1 MTTCASPSPSR
12 PHRDVLPVKR
22 IFAIVLCVA
31 LAACAS
37 TRGGPVAPPLSADMR
52 SDPSKFVVVTVRNE
66 PRPLATR
73 AGATLRGYDSAGL
86 YGVTSAARAAVHEL
100 TRDYGLRE
108 VSAWPIEALRVHCI
122 VFRMPENSVPV
133 QMIARL
139 AHDPRVDSAQPLNQF
154 TTEMQAGGSGYNDP
168 YAGLQTVLRD
178 LTVAQAQTWS
188 RGTGV
193 RIAIVDTG
201 IDFEHPDLVG
211 QVIARRNFVDAD
223 EKAFRLDRHGTAV
236 AGVIAAVA
244 DNHIGI
250 VGIAPE
256 ARLLALKAC
265 WQSGSVSGPAACN
278 SFTLAQALESAIDLQ
293 ADVVNLSLAGP
304 PDPLLARLLRR
315 GMQRGIIFVGAAP
328 PAGLLAGFPTAVDG
342 VLAVTAA
349 EETAGEGRYL
359 LAPGHEVLTLVPDGH
374 WDFAS
379 GSSIAAAEV
388 TATVALLLAARPHM
402 AAPELYRVL
411 ALTSQS
417 LTSHEAPFTS
427 VNACAA
433 LAEVLQ
439 RAGCDLG
446 RSAVALSEGAAGE
459 SHPRQRTRTNI
470 AN

>member
-1 MTTCASPSPSR
+1 MRRSLAMIVCA
-12 PHRDVLPVKR
+12 
-22 IFAIVLCVA
+22 A
-31 LAACAS
+31 LAACTA
-37 TRGGPVAPPLSADMR
+37 TRVGPSAPPLSADMR

-86 YGVTSAARAAVHEL
+86 YGVTSDARAAVREL

-108 VSAWPIEALRVHCI
+108 VSAWPIAALRVHCI
-122 VFRMPENSVPV
+122 VFRVPENTVPV
-133 QMIARL
+133 QMLARL

-154 TTEMQAGGSGYNDP
+154 ATEAQAGESGYNDP
-168 YAGLQTVLRD
+168 YSGLQTVLRD
-178 LTVAQAQTWS
+178 LTVAQAQHWS
-188 RGTGV
+188 RGKGV

-201 IDFEHPDLVG
+201 VDFEHPDLAG
-211 QVIARRNFVDAD
+211 QIMARRNFVDAN
-223 EKAFRLDRHGTAV
+223 EHSFRLDRHGTAV

-244 DNHIGI
+244 NNHIGI
-250 VGIAPE
+250 VGIAPD

-265 WQSGSVSGPAACN
+265 WQSGTVAAPAACN
-278 SFTLAQALESAIDLQ
+278 SFTLAQALESAIDLH

-304 PDPLLARLLRR
+304 TDPLLARLLQR
-315 GMQRGIIFVGAAP
+315 GMQRGIVFVGAAP
-328 PAGLLAGFPTAVDG
+328 PAGVRAGFPTDVDG
-342 VLAVTAA
+342 VLAVAAA
-349 EETAGEGRYL
+349 EEAPKEGRQL

-388 TATVALLLAARPHM
+388 TATVALLLAERPHM
-402 AAPELYRVL
+402 TATELYRVL

-417 LTSHEAPFTS
+417 LTTHDAPLVS

-439 RAGCDLG
+439 RDGCDPG
-446 RSAVALSEGAAGE
+446 RSSVASAEEGSSAPLHA
-459 SHPRQRTRTNI
+459 RLRTRPNV